1 MSPLD
6 MMCEKKSTEQAAWPF
21 QPFGKLVQGVGG
33 SKQKVTDIRMPHVT
47 SASANVAVGAAQGQV
62 T

>member
-6 MMCEKKSTEQAAWPF
+6 MMCEKKQRAGCVTFPA
-21 QPFGKLVQGVGG
+21 FGKLVQGVGG

-47 SASANVAVGAAQGQV
+47 SASANVAVGAAQGQA